1 MDILKKELA
10 PLSTNVWQEI
20 ESRAAEVLLSRLS
33 ARKAIHVDGPK
44 GWAYTSISEGRL
56 DLSGENGDV
65 RTGVYRVSPLTE
77 ARVSFTLNRWE
88 LDNLSRGARDIDLGP
103 LEAAAA
109 KIADFEEQAIY
120 SGYSSGGI
128 VGMQKAASNEAVPFG
143 NDSSSIMEGVTKAL
157 ITLQKQSVEGPFTL
171 IVGEEAYLRLS
182 KEVGGFPLTERIER
196 LIGGKVIQSLSLAGA
211 LLIPQDND
219 NLELTIGQDFSL
231 GYESHT
237 SKEVTLFITE
247 SFIFRVIDPTLIV
260 PFSL

>member
-1 MDILKKELA
+1 MKQS
-10 PLSTNVWQEI
+10 P
-20 ESRAAEVLLSRLS
+20 S
-33 ARKAIHVDGPK
+33 A
-44 GWAYTSISEGRL
+44 
-56 DLSGENGDV
+56 
-65 RTGVYRVSPLTE
+65 
-77 ARVSFTLNRWE
+77 
-88 LDNLSRGARDIDLGP
+88 
-103 LEAAAA
+103 
-109 KIADFEEQAIY
+109 
-120 SGYSSGGI
+120 
-128 VGMQKAASNEAVPFG
+128 

-182 KEVGGFPLTERIER
+182 REVGGFPLTERIER
-196 LIGGKVIQSLSLAGA
+196 LIGGKVIQSLSLEGA

-237 SKEVTLFITE
+237 SQEVTLFITE